1 MHTRIRILSL
11 LLAGTLVIVGGDR
24 AAVDADAPSPEPS
37 LAESGPRLWVTPLEL
52 DFGPVGVGDSSAS
65 QSVTITNLGDAPLT
79 DFAGGAPADSQFHAG
94 QTCAPAV
101 APGES
106 CQYVFTFSPTAAGT
120 FTASSNSSTNAGSF
134 SITLHGTGVGAG
146 LTVSPTSLDFGS
158 VRTGNTSP
166 EQSVT
171 VRNTGLAPLTDFAGG
186 GVSPPFSAGQTCAPA
201 VAPGGSC
208 QYVFSFSPTAAGTF
222 KATSNSSTNAG
233 SFSIDLQGRGRTGLF
248 GSGQQVTPRGIDF
261 GPVGVGTTIGPRA
274 VNITNQSFFSAITG
288 FAGGGVDAPFSASQ
302 NCAPALGPGQTCQ
315 YFFTFSP
322 TAAGTFTT
330 TSNSTNSAGSFSIA
344 LRGTGVGAG
353 LTASPLVLDFG
364 PVPLFTTSAP
374 QVVTVRN
381 TGLATLTNFAGGGV
395 NPPFSV
401 TQNCAGGVPPGGSCQ
416 YTFRFA
422 PTAEG
427 RFSAV
432 STSSTNGGSFS
443 IQLYG
448 GAFMMLYL
456 PIVMR

>member
-1 MHTRIRILSL
+1 MNRRTRFLSVL
-11 LLAGTLVIVGGDR
+11 LVGTLALVGGGQATGGAR
-24 AAVDADAPSPEPS
+24 ASSPRPRFITG
-37 LAESGPRLWVTPLEL
+37 GPRLWVTPLEL
-52 DFGPVGVGDSSAS
+52 DFGPVGVGATSAS

-94 QTCAPAV
+94 QTCAPSV

-134 SITLHGTGVGAG
+134 SITLHGTSVGAG
-146 LTVSPTSLDFGS
+146 LTVSATALDFGS
-158 VRTGNTSP
+158 VRTGNTSAK
-166 EQSVT
+166 QSVT

-186 GVSPPFSAGQTCAPA
+186 GVYPPFSAGQTCAPA

-208 QYVFSFSPTAAGTF
+208 QYVFDFSPTASGLFT
-222 KATSNSSTNAG
+222 ATSSSSTNAG
-233 SFSIDLQGRGRTGLF
+233 SFSVALQGLGRTGLF

-261 GPVGVGTTIGPRA
+261 GPVGVGTTVGPWA
-274 VNITNQSFFSAITG
+274 VTITNQHPLYPITG
-288 FAGGGVDAPFSASQ
+288 FAGGGVGAPFHAAQ
-302 NCAPALGPGQTCQ
+302 NCAPTLGPLESCQ
-315 YFFTFSP
+315 YYFTFSP

-330 TSNSTNSAGSFSIA
+330 TSKSTDSAGSFSIA
-344 LRGTGVGAG
+344 LRGTGVGAS

-364 PVPLFTTSAP
+364 PVPLFTTSPA
-374 QVVTVRN
+374 QVVTIRN
-381 TGLATLTNFAGGGV
+381 TGPIALINWAGGGV
-395 NPPFSV
+395 NAPFHAA
-401 TQNCAGGVPPGGSCQ
+401 QNCAPSLKPGQSCQ
-416 YTFRFA
+416 YFFTFS
-422 PTAEG
+422 PTAER

-448 GAFMMLYL
+448 GPFKRVYL